1 MSTPA
6 IIRKEHKRTAV
17 LITQKRYES
26 LPVLLNVEETAAL
39 LRIHPRTVQ
48 IKARKGELPGKLV
61 GGKWCFNKAK
71 IAELA
76 GIE

>member
-1 MSTPA
+1 MSTA
-6 IIRKEHKRTAV
+6 TYIRNGCKLKTAT
-17 LITQKRYES
+17 ITQKQYES

-48 IKARKGELPGKLV
+48 SKARKGELPGKFV
-61 GGKWCFNKAK
+61 GGKWRFNKAK